1 MFNFSNNDAFT
12 SIVGHSPALESVI
25 RTAQIVAAADVHI
38 LIEGETGTG
47 KELMAQALQQ
57 CSKRADQ
64 PFVIINCAALPAEL
78 VESLMFGHEKGAFTG
93 ADERKDGYVQKA
105 SGGTLFL
112 DEIGELPLSLQA
124 KLLRFVEN
132 GECQRVGSHQLETV
146 DVRILAATN
155 HNLLKMMD
163 EGKFRQDLFYRLSV
177 VTLRLPN
184 LRERRR
190 DIPELAKHFLQQAAK
205 NNHSEPCIFNQDAL
219 NQLKHYAWPGN
230 IRELKN
236 VCEHVSA
243 MLPGEVINKDNL
255 PLDVQQSKP
264 LSDSGYTLPEHGI
277 NMESLE
283 IDLIKQAL
291 EYSNGNKS
299 KAAKLLGL
307 SRDAFLYRL
316 KKHKL

>member
-1 MFNFSNNDAFT
+1 M
-12 SIVGHSPALESVI
+12 
-25 RTAQIVAAADVHI
+25 AAADVHI
-38 LIEGETGTG
+38 LIQGETGTG
-47 KELMAQALQQ
+47 KELMAHALQQ
-57 CSKRADQ
+57 SSKRADQ
-64 PFVIINCAALPAEL
+64 PFIIINCATLPAEL
-78 VESLMFGHEKGAFTG
+78 IESLLFGHEKGAFTG
-93 ADERKDGYVQKA
+93 ADESKDGYVQKA

-124 KLLRFVEN
+124 KLLRFVEY
-132 GECQRVGSHQLETV
+132 GECQRVGSHKLEKV

-155 HNLLKMMD
+155 HNLLQMMD

-205 NNHSEPCIFNQDAL
+205 NNHAKICTFSQDAL

-243 MLPGEVINKDNL
+243 LLPGEVINKDNL
-255 PLDVQQSKP
+255 PMDIRQSNP
-264 LSDSGYTLPEHGI
+264 ISQSGYTLPEHGI

-291 EYSNGNKS
+291 TYSNGNKS

-316 KKHKL
+316 KKHNL